1 MESSPSFPIDKI
13 LHNYSTISQPENDTD
28 GTIDLFRC
36 HKFRD
41 SARVCV
47 LVCVCLYT
55 TSARL

>member
-47 LVCVCLYT
+47 CLYT